1 MASVAIFFMTVFIWG
16 STWIAI
22 KYQAGPVAPE
32 ASVAYRFLGA
42 ALLLF
47 LWCGLRGLPLRFVPR
62 DHLFMALQGLCLFCL
77 NYVPLYWAS
86 KWLTSGLVAVAFST
100 VVLFSLLLGR
110 MVDRKP
116 IERRVGLG
124 ALCGVAGLCLVFW
137 PELDGLVLSDLTLI
151 AVGLTLFG
159 AFMGSSGT
167 VIGSRNSKAG
177 IPVVQVSAFGMLY
190 GGLATAVYVTL
201 APAEVA
207 GGWAWDPALSYA
219 VSLAYL
225 ILFGSVIGFWGFL
238 TIVARLGPARASYI
252 PVLFP
257 VVALAISTLVEGYVW
272 STEAAAGLVLV
283 LAGNALVLMKPG
295 AGSSPAGPSLGG
307 VQKSSSSKASV
318 ESAPPVTASASP
330 AASPSRFSA

>member
-47 LWCGLRGLPLRFVPR
+47 LWCGLRGLPLRFAAR

-77 NYVPLYWAS
+77 NYIPLYWAS
-86 KWLTSGLVAVAFST
+86 KWLTSGLVAVAFSS
-100 VVLFSLLLGR
+100 VVVFSLLLGR

-124 ALCGVAGLCLVFW
+124 ALCGIAGLCLVFW

-151 AVGLTLFG
+151 AILLTLFG

-190 GGLATAVYVTL
+190 GGLATAAYVTL

-207 GGWAWDPALSYA
+207 GGWAWDPAPPYA

-272 STEAAAGLVLV
+272 SPEAVAGLLLV
-283 LAGNALVLMKPG
+283 LAGNALVLMKPRP
-295 AGSSPAGPSLGG
+295 GSSPAGD
-307 VQKSSSSKASV
+307 QKSSSAKANV

>member
-1 MASVAIFFMTVFIWG
+1 MTSVAIFFMTVLIWG

-32 ASVAYRFLGA
+32 VSVAYRFLGA
-42 ALLLF
+42 AVLFF
-47 LWCGLRGLPLRFVPR
+47 LWCGLRRLRLRFTLR

-77 NYVPLYWAS
+77 NYIPLYWAS

-110 MVDRKP
+110 LVHRKP
-116 IERRVGLG
+116 IEPRVGVG
-124 ALCGVAGLCLVFW
+124 AFCGVAGLGLVFW
-137 PELDGLVLSDLTLI
+137 PELDGLVLSDLTFVAI
-151 AVGLTLFG
+151 GLALLG

-167 VIGSRNSKAG
+167 LVGSRNSKAG

-201 APAEVA
+201 SPES
-207 GGWAWDPALSYA
+207 WAWDPAPAYGA
-219 VSLAYL
+219 SLAYL

-238 TIVARLGPARASYI
+238 TVVARLGPERASYI
-252 PVLFP
+252 PVIFP

-272 STEAAAGLVLV
+272 SPEAVTGLGLV
-283 LAGNALVLMKPG
+283 LAGNFLALMKAG
-295 AGSSPAGPSLGG
+295 AGAQSSAS
-307 VQKSSSSKASV
+307 VKASV
-318 ESAPPVTASASP
+318 DPAPPVTAPASP
-330 AASPSRFSA
+330 AASPKRFSA